1 MQKKLKILLVEVNI
15 VYSEMT
21 KQMISES
28 VLKDSEIQETSTLK
42 EARIMLEKF
51 RFDVVLLDLNLRDSI
66 GINTFSTLFQL
77 ASDIPFIILFETDQD
92 ELIPVVMGLGAQ
104 DCFFPVHSDKDK
116 LYRVIEYAFERN
128 RFRQQIQTTAVFY
141 KTLIEE
147 SDVITSV
154 LSPEGDV
161 LYVTPSPK
169 SGLGNELDFLNGKNV
184 FQFVHPDDLDTI
196 RKTFFSLLN
205 RPGDMEQIEFRYL
218 HENGNLI
225 YLEGTGKNMLHV
237 PNINGIVVNYKDITK
252 RKEIQTKL
260 QQAQKIANLEY
271 FEFDIRTGNWTNS
284 SELDDIFGI
293 EQNFEKNIEGW
304 LKVLHPAYHNS
315 LVNYFNEY
323 VLKQH
328 PQFDKEFKIINQ
340 KTKDDHWVHCLGSII
355 TDSHDKPIKM
365 CGTIQ
370 DITQRKNRED
380 ELQKLNF
387 AVYQSPVSM
396 IITDTLGNMQFAN
409 PVVLSMT
416 GYTAKELIG
425 QNTRLFKSGEHSES
439 FYRDLWETIYN
450 GNVWK
455 GQFHNKKKNGE
466 LYWEEAT
473 ISPIKNH
480 LGEIK
485 NFLSI
490 KEDITGKKEIEN
502 KLIES
507 ELHYRTLFDESLT
520 GMYNST
526 KNGKVLKA
534 NNALIKM
541 LGYDSFSEYQQVNLD
556 HEPLFDTNRKK
567 FKEILDEKGI
577 ITGFESK
584 LLNKSGNIIHIRE
597 SARQFVDKTGEI
609 IYEGTVE
616 NITKQ
621 KKAEVILKDTNLFY
635 KLIIDAGNIGYAT
648 YEFSGKCLSA
658 NNAYAKIVG
667 AEKHQILVQNFR
679 EIEHWKK
686 TNLLRD
692 ADKCLQE
699 GRYSKNIIESVS
711 SFNKKVWI
719 EIHLS
724 RIYKNNEIQLLVII
738 KDISSY
744 MRAKRRQLQT
754 KAEFQILI
762 ESVNLPV
769 FGIDNK
775 GKITD
780 WNSVM
785 EILTG
790 FEKDT
795 IKGKDY
801 KSIAIKNKDDSF
813 SFIENTLAGKEVFN
827 HKITLISKFNNKIKL
842 LINTTLHRNVNDKIE
857 GFTCLGQDITEIE
870 DHNRELELKV
880 HERTQKLIEALA
892 KEKELNDLKTQFV
905 SMASHEFRTPL
916 AAISFAAGF
925 VKKYWN
931 KLEDDV
937 RNQKL
942 IKIDTQV
949 KHMTCILEDFLTFG
963 KIESRKIIF
972 DPKNYNLV
980 ELLIQIIDDIQTGS
994 KNSHHVQFNYPHKA
1008 CYLMTDEKIFGH
1020 IFNNLIGN
1028 AVKFSPDA
1036 DKVIVNLNESDRD
1049 VVFEVIDFGIGIK
1062 TEEIK
1067 NIFAP
1072 FHRGENANTIQGTG
1086 LGLAIVKESV
1096 DLLKGKISLESNPNK
1111 GTKFLVTFPKDRDN
1125 KKQQL

>member
-1 MQKKLKILLVEVNI
+1 
-15 VYSEMT
+15 
-21 KQMISES
+21 
-28 VLKDSEIQETSTLK
+28 
-42 EARIMLEKF
+42 
-51 RFDVVLLDLNLRDSI
+51 
-66 GINTFSTLFQL
+66 
-77 ASDIPFIILFETDQD
+77 
-92 ELIPVVMGLGAQ
+92 
-104 DCFFPVHSDKDK
+104 
-116 LYRVIEYAFERN
+116 
-128 RFRQQIQTTAVFY
+128 
-141 KTLIEE
+141 
-147 SDVITSV
+147 
-154 LSPEGDV
+154 
-161 LYVTPSPK
+161 
-169 SGLGNELDFLNGKNV
+169 
-184 FQFVHPDDLDTI
+184 
-196 RKTFFSLLN
+196 
-205 RPGDMEQIEFRYL
+205 
-218 HENGNLI
+218 
-225 YLEGTGKNMLHV
+225 
-237 PNINGIVVNYKDITK
+237 
-252 RKEIQTKL
+252 
-260 QQAQKIANLEY
+260 
-271 FEFDIRTGNWTNS
+271 
-284 SELDDIFGI
+284 
-293 EQNFEKNIEGW
+293 
-304 LKVLHPAYHNS
+304 
-315 LVNYFNEY
+315 
-323 VLKQH
+323 
-328 PQFDKEFKIINQ
+328 
-340 KTKDDHWVHCLGSII
+340 
-355 TDSHDKPIKM
+355 
-365 CGTIQ
+365 
-370 DITQRKNRED
+370 
-380 ELQKLNF
+380 
-387 AVYQSPVSM
+387 
-396 IITDTLGNMQFAN
+396 
-409 PVVLSMT
+409 
-416 GYTAKELIG
+416 
-425 QNTRLFKSGEHSES
+425 
-439 FYRDLWETIYN
+439 
-450 GNVWK
+450 
-455 GQFHNKKKNGE
+455 
-466 LYWEEAT
+466 
-473 ISPIKNH
+473 
-480 LGEIK
+480 
-485 NFLSI
+485 
-490 KEDITGKKEIEN
+490 
-502 KLIES
+502 
-507 ELHYRTLFDESLT
+507 
-520 GMYNST
+520 
-526 KNGKVLKA
+526 
-534 NNALIKM
+534 
-541 LGYDSFSEYQQVNLD
+541 
-556 HEPLFDTNRKK
+556 
-567 FKEILDEKGI
+567 
-577 ITGFESK
+577 
-584 LLNKSGNIIHIRE
+584 
-597 SARQFVDKTGEI
+597 
-609 IYEGTVE
+609 
-616 NITKQ
+616 
-621 KKAEVILKDTNLFY
+621 
-635 KLIIDAGNIGYAT
+635 
-648 YEFSGKCLSA
+648 
-658 NNAYAKIVG
+658 
-667 AEKHQILVQNFR
+667 
-679 EIEHWKK
+679 
-686 TNLLRD
+686 LLRD

-744 MRAKRRQLQT
+744 MKAKRRQLQT
-754 KAEFQILI
+754 KAEFQSLI

-813 SFIENTLAGKEVFN
+813 SFIENTIAGKEVFN

-1111 GTKFLVTFPKDRDN
+1111 GTKFLVTFPKQWTN